1 MLSLAVILKNKKKYL
16 IVTFFF
22 LIYLYSMVVQPY
34 ITGGFINLITTFRD
48 WQTFNAG
55 MIALLASIIAAY
67 IAINLDM
74 SARQREAVRTRE
86 SRNNERLK
94 VKEQLRVLEEQR
106 QRELVA
112 ARVFLPAALS
122 VIHTYIERVSYE
134 LLTLYRAK
142 KFNQNGQKQI
152 IKIINEFEKTINY
165 QQAFKE
171 CIRLSDPDISS
182 DLAYILIHLQVF
194 TARLHLKNDDSSI
207 INIREQ
213 LVDSLRFQ
221 LKIEGLFDFSRT
233 GDPVVSYYK
242 DHNKYY
248 DRLSI
253 MSDYQ
258 MQLSKGA
265 DPRLDVFIDSAT
277 RRP

>member
-1 MLSLAVILKNKKKYL
+1 M
-16 IVTFFF
+16 
-22 LIYLYSMVVQPY
+22 
-34 ITGGFINLITTFRD
+34 TGGFINLMATLHN

-55 MIALLASIIAAY
+55 MIAILASIIAAF
-67 IAINLDM
+67 IAISLDV

-86 SRNNERLK
+86 SRNNERFK
-94 VKEQLRVLEEQR
+94 VKEQRRVLEEQR

-122 VIHTYIERVSYE
+122 MIHTYVESVSHE
-134 LLTLYRAK
+134 LLTLYRNQK
-142 KFNQNGQKQI
+142 NNQNGDKQI
-152 IKIINEFEKTINY
+152 SNISNISNKFEKIINY

-171 CIRLSDPDISS
+171 CIRLSDPEVSS

-194 TARLHLKNDDSSI
+194 TARLQLKNNALSK

-233 GDPVVSYYK
+233 GDPVAFYYK

-253 MSDYQ
+253 MSYYQ
-258 MQLSKGA
+258 VQLSKGD
-265 DPRLDVFIDSAT
+265 DPRLDTFIDSAA